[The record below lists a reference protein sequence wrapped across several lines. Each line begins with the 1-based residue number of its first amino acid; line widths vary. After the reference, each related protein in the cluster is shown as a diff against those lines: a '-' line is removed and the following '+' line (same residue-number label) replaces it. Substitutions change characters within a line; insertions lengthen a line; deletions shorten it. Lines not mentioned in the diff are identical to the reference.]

1 VIAATNKDLRR
12 EVEEGRFRMDLFY
25 RLNVFP
31 VHVPP
36 LRERVNDIPVLV
48 DYFAARLAARTGKKI
63 SHIEK
68 QSLSAMQQY
77 SWPGN
82 IRELQNVIERCVI
95 LADGEILRVE
105 PGMLMQEPPANA
117 RAAYQ
122 PDVEANRKAQIEAL
136 LRETR
141 GKVYGPNGA
150 AARLGVPATTLDSQL
165 RALRI
170 NKHQFK

>member
-1 VIAATNKDLRR
+1 MIAATNKDLLS
-12 EVEEGRFRMDLFY
+12 EVNEGRFRMDLYY

-48 DYFAARLAARTGKKI
+48 DYFAVRLAARTGKKI
-63 SHIEK
+63 SQIEK
-68 QSLSAMQQY
+68 RSLSAMQQY
-77 SWPGN
+77 AWPGN

-95 LADGEILRVE
+95 LADGEVLRVD
-105 PGMLMQEPPANA
+105 PGMLLQEPLSTV
-117 RAAYQ
+117 RAVAAVDYGL
-122 PDVEANRKAQIEAL
+122 DRRSQIESV

-141 GKVYGPNGA
+141 GKVYGPHGA
-150 AARLGVPATTLDSQL
+150 AARLGLPATTLDSQMRVL
-165 RALRI
+165 GI